1 MRFGNKLLQ
10 KLDHLDALPSIPSI
24 AQEIL
29 SLNTHTDE
37 GVRALLELVNNDP
50 LILAKIIGMAN
61 SPLFGSGRKI
71 LNLNDSVSVLGTNR
85 ISMIALNFALQS
97 SLIGSQTG
105 VLNIQRLWQHSLAVA
120 VTMDILAHFM
130 PNDKRPSD
138 NEIYLV
144 GLLHDIG
151 YLVLKHVDPKLS
163 DQLHARIAA
172 EPDGVFKQIERETLG
187 GLDHGE
193 LGSMLAQH
201 WKLPESI
208 IATLKYHNRTGD
220 ELDPGVNQ
228 MVAMI
233 VLAEKLLPVFE
244 IAEHANRNIS
254 IEEWQFLDIDPMR
267 ADEIID
273 KVAKFDWNFAGN

>member
-1 MRFGNKLLQ
+1 MRLRNILLQ

-24 AQEIL
+24 AQEIMA
-29 SLNTHTDE
+29 LNTHTDE
-37 GVRALLELVNNDP
+37 GVRALLELVKNDP

-71 LNLNDSVSVLGTNR
+71 LNLNDAVPLLGTNR

-97 SLIGSQTG
+97 SLIGRQTG
-105 VLNIQRLWQHSLAVA
+105 VLNVQHLWQHSLAVGM
-120 VTMDILAHFM
+120 TMDVLGHFM

-163 DQLHARIAA
+163 DQLHTRIAA
-172 EPDGVFKQIERETLG
+172 EPAGMVREIEMKTLG

-208 IATLKYHNRTGD
+208 IAPLKYHNRTD
-220 ELDPGVNQ
+220 EGLESDVKQLVG
-228 MVAMI
+228 MI
-233 VLAEKLLPVFE
+233 VLAEKLLPVLE
-244 IAEHANRNIS
+244 MAEQANKDIS
-254 IEEWQFLDIDPMR
+254 IEKWQFLGIDPMR
-267 ADEIID
+267 ADEIIG
-273 KVAKFDWNFAGN
+273 KVGKFDWNFADN

>member
-1 MRFGNKLLQ
+1 MKFRNKLLQ
-10 KLDHLDALPSIPSI
+10 KLDHLEALPSIPSI

-37 GVRALLELVNNDP
+37 GVRTLLDLVNSDP

-71 LNLNDSVSVLGTNR
+71 VNLNDSVPLLGTNR
-85 ISMIALNFALQS
+85 ISMIALNFAMQS
-97 SLIGSQTG
+97 SLIGKQTG

-120 VTMDILAHFM
+120 MTMDILAHFM

-172 EPDGVFKQIERETLG
+172 EPEGVFKEIEMETLG

-208 IATLKYHNRTGD
+208 IATLKYHNRTD
-220 ELDPGVNQ
+220 ETLDSDVKKL
-228 MVAMI
+228 VAMI
-233 VLAEKLLPVFE
+233 VLAEKLLPAFE
-244 IAEHANRNIS
+244 IAEHANRDIS

-267 ADEIID
+267 VNEIID
-273 KVAKFDWNFAGN
+273 KVGKFDWNFVDN

>member
-1 MRFGNKLLQ
+1 MRLRNTLLQ
-10 KLDHLDALPSIPSI
+10 KLNHLDALPSIPSI

-37 GVRALLELVNNDP
+37 GLRALLNLVNNDP

-71 LNLNDSVSVLGTNR
+71 LNLNDSVPLLGTNR

-97 SLIGSQTG
+97 SLTGKQSG
-105 VLNIQRLWQHSLAVA
+105 VLKTQRLWQHSLAVA
-120 VTMDILAHFM
+120 MTMDILAHFM

-151 YLVLKHVDPKLS
+151 YLVLKHVDSKLS
-163 DQLHARIAA
+163 NQLHTRIAA
-172 EPDGVFKQIERETLG
+172 EPDGVFKEIERETLS

-208 IATLKYHNRTGD
+208 IATLKYHNRID
-220 ELDPGVNQ
+220 EALDSDVKQ
-228 MVAMI
+228 LVAMI

-244 IAEHANRNIS
+244 IAEHANRNVS
-254 IEEWQFLDIDPMR
+254 IEEWQFLNIDPMR
-267 ADEIID
+267 ANEIID
-273 KVAKFDWNFAGN
+273 KVGKFDWNFADN